1 VVRLVRAGIGRV
13 VAVRI
18 LIVTAGSRGD
28 VAPFTGLGQRLR
40 QAGHQVALAAHE
52 TFAGLVRGSGLE
64 YRPLPGD
71 PQELVRARTVARSP
85 EEARLHTI
93 RFLEGLGEGIVTA
106 ADQAADV
113 VLTALGPAPLSRLA
127 TEVLGLPMLGTY
139 LAPAVPTGE
148 FALPGLP
155 QPGGVDR
162 AANLAAGR
170 AQLAT
175 ADSLYAG
182 ILPRLRARLGLPIE
196 PAAGGRAAG
205 NRAAGNRAA
214 GNRAAGN
221 QAAGRLA
228 AGGDEPGDAAWP
240 VCHGFSPLVVPRPGD
255 WPSNVEVSGYWWP
268 ARPGGW
274 QPPGD
279 LADFLA
285 AGPPPVFIGFG
296 SMAPDQGGRLSR
308 VIADAVTRA
317 GVRAV
322 VQAGWAGLTGVG
334 DHILAVGDLPHDWL
348 FPQVAAVVHH
358 AGAGTTGAGLR
369 AGVPAVA
376 VPVLADQPFWAH
388 RLHGLGVAPEPVY
401 FEKLTAETLGGAL
414 RECLGEPGYRERAVS
429 LARQIAD
436 EDGAAAVLAWIERL
450 AA

>member
-1 VVRLVRAGIGRV
+1 M
-13 VAVRI
+13 RI

-52 TFAGLVRGSGLE
+52 TFAGMVRGSGLE

-71 PQELVRARTVARSP
+71 PQELVRARTAARSP
-85 EEARLHTI
+85 EQARSDTV
-93 RFLEGLGEGIVTA
+93 RFLEGLGEGIVA
-106 ADQAADV
+106 AAGQGADV

-127 TEVLGLPMLGTY
+127 AEALGLPSLGTY

-148 FALPGLP
+148 FPLPGLP
-155 QPGGVDR
+155 QPGQADP
-162 AANLAAGR
+162 AATLAAGR
-170 AQLAT
+170 ALLAG
-175 ADSLYAG
+175 ARSLYAG
-182 ILPRLRARLGLPIE
+182 ILPRLRARLGLPD
-196 PAAGGRAAG
+196 
-205 NRAAGNRAA
+205 
-214 GNRAAGN
+214 
-221 QAAGRLA
+221 
-228 AGGDEPGDAAWP
+228 GDGPGDDPGP
-240 VCHGFSPLVVPRPGD
+240 VCHGFSRVVVPRPAD
-255 WPSNVEVSGYWWP
+255 WPPRAEVSGYWWP

-274 QPPGD
+274 RPPAD
-279 LADFLA
+279 LVGFLA

-296 SMAPDQGGRLSR
+296 SMAPDQGERLSQ
-308 VIADAVTRA
+308 VIADAVARA

-322 VQAGWAGLTGVG
+322 VQAGWAGLTGAG
-334 DHILAVGDLPHDWL
+334 DRILAVGDLPHDWL

-376 VPVLADQPFWAH
+376 VPVLADQPFWAY

-401 FEKLTAETLGGAL
+401 FGKLTAGTLGGAL

-429 LARQIAD
+429 LARRIAD
-436 EDGAAAVLAWIERL
+436 EDGGAAVLARIERL